1 MFSRKTL
8 FPVLALLI
16 LIFGYYNLTSGVKA
30 TTVVTVASKDFT
42 ENILV
47 SEIYA
52 QILEAEGY
60 TVRRKRALGGTP
72 IIHAAMLANE
82 VNLYPEYTSTA
93 LLTVLKQGPEFSL
106 TIAYDKA
113 KKGYEENFDLIML
126 NMTAVNNSQGMAITK
141 TAAERYNV
149 RTLTDLSRAAPNLRL
164 CATPEFEER
173 EDGLAG
179 LKAHVGGFDFKSIKV
194 FGKGLKYEV
203 LRNGE
208 ADVNVCFMTDANL
221 SQGDIIP
228 VVDDVSF
235 WPPYNLVP
243 VARKDL
249 LEKNPKI
256 VQVINSVS
264 DLLDTDVMR
273 RLNAEVDLKHREYKE
288 VAAEFLREKGFVVT
302 N

>member
-1 MFSRKTL
+1 MFSRRTL
-8 FPVLALLI
+8 LPVLI
-16 LIFGYYNLTSGVKA
+16 LCIAIAGYIYLKNGVKA
-30 TTVVTVASKDFT
+30 ATVITVASKDFT

-60 TVRRKRALGGTP
+60 TVKRKQALGGTP

-93 LLTVLKQGPEFSL
+93 LVTVLKQDLESSPV
-106 TIAYDKA
+106 IAYNKA
-113 KKGYEENFDLIML
+113 KKGYEQDFDFIML
-126 NMTAVNNSQGMAITK
+126 NMTAVNNAQGMAITK
-141 TAAERYNV
+141 KAAERYGI
-149 RTLTDLSRAAPNLRL
+149 RTLTDLSREAFHLRL

-179 LKAHVGGFDFKSIKV
+179 LRARLGGFEFKDIKV
-194 FGKGLKYEV
+194 FSKGLKYEV
-203 LRNGE
+203 LREGK
-208 ADVNVCFMTDANL
+208 ADVNICFTTDANL
-221 SQGDIIP
+221 AQGDIVPI
-228 VVDDVSF
+228 VDDILF

-243 VARKDL
+243 VARKEL
-249 LEKNPKI
+249 VAKNPKI
-256 VQVINSVS
+256 VQLINAVS
-264 DLLDTDVMR
+264 DLLDTDVMQ

-288 VAAEFLREKGFVVT
+288 VAAEFLKEKGFVVT